1 METRNKQNVTGPEE
15 PVDLNQYASRK
26 LSAAEN
32 AVLTAKVLGTI
43 GIIGAIV
50 WGVTALT
57 SPN

>member
-1 METRNKQNVTGPEE
+1 METRNKRNVSEPEV
-15 PVDLNQYASRK
+15 PADLNQYASRK

-32 AVLTAKVLGTI
+32 AILTAKVLGTM

-50 WGVTALT
+50 WGVTVLT